1 MIGELMKRL
10 FFPALILLILLG
22 GYDHSKAIEKQ
33 ESNSNDQIQFSNNQF
48 KCAYE
53 AWYKAIQKPEILI
66 SSKNE
71 SYQDIPE
78 FQALIKIGEPAL
90 DDLERIMKQKTG
102 MSHMLYLAVIK
113 IKKWNFTDFAKPGIS
128 NQEITEQVI
137 ERLEKEK
144 QR

>member
-1 MIGELMKRL
+1 MKRL
-10 FFPALILLILLG
+10 FFPALILLMVLG
-22 GYDHSKAIEKQ
+22 GYDHSQAIEKQ

-48 KCAYE
+48 KSAYE
-53 AWYKAIQKPEILI
+53 AWCKAIQKPEILI
-66 SSKNE
+66 SSRNE
-71 SYQDIPE
+71 SYQNIPE
-78 FQALIKIGEPAL
+78 YQALIKIGEPAL
-90 DDLERIMKQKTG
+90 ADLERIMKQKTG

-113 IKKWNFTDFAKPGIS
+113 IKKWNLTDFEKPGIS